1 VEGGRIDQRRYITM
15 VTQGTSATNRQFEE
29 AIARGY
35 AAACAAVYSDDAKI
49 LPPDSPELS
58 DKQAAQSLWQGIID
72 MGVKSVSLKTLEME
86 EMGDTAVERGAATV
100 DIQGEGG
107 QTIQA
112 MAKFIVLWK
121 LQTDGTWKWQRD
133 CFNFDAPMG

>member
-1 VEGGRIDQRRYITM
+1 M

-29 AIARGY
+29 ALARGD
-35 AAACAAVYSDDAKI
+35 AAACAAVYSDDCKI

-58 DKQAAQSLWQGIID
+58 GKQAAQSLWQGIID
-72 MGVKSVSLKTLEME
+72 MGVKGVSLHTLERV
-86 EMGDTAVERGAATV
+86 EMGDQAVERGAATV

-107 QTIQA
+107 QTVQA
-112 MAKFIVLWK
+112 TAKFVVLWK
-121 LQTDGTWKWQRD
+121 RQADGAWKWHWD